1 MAHEKGRMLT
11 YSMYQSSIINRL
23 SINKPNGFSL
33 IELIIVV
40 AILVILAAAA
50 VPYFGTWV
58 QDTKTRTVAEALQN
72 GVRLA
77 QAEAIRRSRQ
87 VSFVLTNNTPSN
99 LNLNPTPLSTGTNW
113 SVQTIVLT
121 AGDTNDGVAF
131 IQGAA
136 LGNASTNV
144 VVNGRT
150 LASSTSTFSA
160 NDAANASITFNS
172 IGRVVSPALPPYFA
186 VTNASGKRRLNIMV
200 STAGRIRMCDPDIIF
215 STTQPQGC

>member
-1 MAHEKGRMLT
+1 MADEKGRML
-11 YSMYQSSIINRL
+11 NHL
-23 SINKPNGFSL
+23 INKPTKFKLKGFSL

-40 AILVILAAAA
+40 AIVAILAAAA
-50 VPYFGTWV
+50 VPYFGAWV

-87 VSFVLTNNTPSN
+87 VSFVLTNDTPSN
-99 LNLNPTPLSTGTNW
+99 LSANPNPSNTGTNW
-113 SVQTIVLT
+113 SVQTIALN
-121 AGDTNDGVAF
+121 AADTNDGAIF

-136 LGNASTNV
+136 LGNASSNV
-144 VVNGRT
+144 VVTGRT
-150 LASSTSTFSA
+150 LASSTSVISA
-160 NDAANASITFNS
+160 TDAANPSITFNS

-200 STAGRIRMCDPDIIF
+200 TIAGRIRMCDPDKIF
-215 STTQPQGC
+215 DAISMPDGC